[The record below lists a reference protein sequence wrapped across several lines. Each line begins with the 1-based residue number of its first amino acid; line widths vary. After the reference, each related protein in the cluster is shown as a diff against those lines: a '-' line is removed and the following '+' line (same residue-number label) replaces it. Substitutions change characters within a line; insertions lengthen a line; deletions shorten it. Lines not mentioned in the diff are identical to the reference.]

1 MFEDLEVELL
11 TGPQLGL
18 WALGHH
24 VEQSAPDWFNAL
36 TRTGGVESVVVTDDI
51 DMTVA
56 ALDRSLPE
64 RSFIVALTRDE
75 RTWIPDDGE
84 IVESGDQVTLLGRS
98 DAIDEATAQLISLR
112 DEGSIDYQMPEDSD
126 D

>member
-1 MFEDLEVELL
+1 
-11 TGPQLGL
+11 
-18 WALGHH
+18 
-24 VEQSAPDWFNAL
+24 
-36 TRTGGVESVVVTDDI
+36 
-51 DMTVA
+51 MTVA